1 MTCKTKSQFES
12 GEAALKKIGSITL
25 TIIAWAIIAALA
37 ILTVYP
43 VLYALLGSLKTNA
56 ELQLGSAVLPKVAQ
70 WQNYYTAFITSHFLV
85 YGENSVIISLC
96 TMILSVFTC
105 ALAGFVFARYSFV
118 GKKVIMVS
126 YTALMFVS
134 IGSVALY
141 PIMQVLQ
148 KINMDKSML
157 SLILV
162 LTGSQIMNVFLVMGF
177 VKEVPR
183 ELDEA
188 ASIDGCS
195 LFRTF
200 WQIITPL
207 IRPILA
213 VVALFTF
220 RNTWN
225 DYITTLI
232 MTMSNP
238 KLMTLTV
245 AVVQLKYSVFSAAQ
259 WHIMLAGASL
269 AIIPVLILYAFTNKQ
284 FISGL
289 TAGAV
294 KG

>member
-1 MTCKTKSQFES
+1 M
-12 GEAALKKIGSITL
+12 KKLPGIL
-25 TIIAWAIIAALA
+25 TRTIAWVIISVLVVF
-37 ILTVYP
+37 TVYP
-43 VLYALLGSLKTNA
+43 VIYALVGSLKTNA
-56 ELQLGSAVLPKVAQ
+56 ELQGGSYFFPRVPQ
-70 WQNYYTAFITSHFLV
+70 WQNYYEAYIKSHFLL
-85 YGENSVIISLC
+85 YSKNSI
-96 TMILSVFTC
+96 ILSVATMLLAVFT
-105 ALAGFVFARYSFV
+105 AGMAGFILARYRFA
-118 GKKVIMVS
+118 GKKLILVG

-141 PIMQVLQ
+141 PIMQLLQ
-148 KINMDKSML
+148 KIHMEKSML
-157 SLILV
+157 SLVLV
-162 LTGSQIMNVFLVMGF
+162 LTGSQIMNVFLVIGF
-177 VKEVPR
+177 VEEIPR
-183 ELDEA
+183 DLDEA
-188 ASIDGCS
+188 ACIDGCS
-195 LFRTF
+195 IFRTY
-200 WQIITPL
+200 WQIIVPL

-238 KLMTLTV
+238 RLMTITV
-245 AVVQLKYSVFSAAQ
+245 AVVQLKYSVFAAAQ

-269 AIIPVLILYAFTNKQ
+269 AILPVLLIYAFTNKQ

>member
-1 MTCKTKSQFES
+1 M
-12 GEAALKKIGSITL
+12 KKIRSTLAQSIGW
-25 TIIAWAIIAALA
+25 IIIGVLVVF
-37 ILTVYP
+37 TVYP
-43 VLYALLGSLKTNA
+43 VLYALIGSLKTNQ
-56 ELQLGSAVLPKVAQ
+56 ELQGGSNFFPKIPQ
-70 WQNYYTAFITSHFLV
+70 WQNYYQAYIKSNFLL
-85 YGENSVIISLC
+85 YSKNSI
-96 TMILSVFTC
+96 ILSVATMVLAVFT
-105 ALAGFVFARYSFV
+105 AGMAGFILARYRFV
-118 GKKVIMVS
+118 GKKVIMIS

-141 PIMQVLQ
+141 PIMQLMQ

-157 SLILV
+157 SLVLV
-162 LTGSQIMNVFLVMGF
+162 LTGSQIMNVFLVVGF
-177 VKEVPR
+177 VEGIPR
-183 ELDEA
+183 DLDEA
-188 ASIDGCS
+188 ALIDGCS
-195 LFRTF
+195 IFRTF
-200 WQIITPL
+200 WQIIVPL

-238 KLMTLTV
+238 KLMTITV

-269 AIIPVLILYAFTNKQ
+269 AIIPVLIIYAFTNKQ